1 MGSSAIIVIPCY
13 NEAARLPVHQ
23 FKAFAGAGH
32 AVQFL
37 FVDDGS
43 TDGTWPVLEGLR
55 QEDPRRFAICR
66 LARNVGKA
74 EAVRL
79 GVLRALEAG
88 PDYVGYWDA
97 DLATPLDA
105 IGAFCKLLDARPEL
119 EIAFGAR
126 VRLLGHAVERK
137 ALRHYLG
144 RVFATAA
151 SLTLGLGVYDTQCGA
166 KLFRASAA
174 TQALFQRPFVTRW
187 LVDVEI
193 LARLIQTR
201 RGTPLPQ
208 AEEVIYELPLPK
220 WHDVAGSKVKGRDF
234 AKGLFELARI
244 YWQYLRPRAPLRA
257 PPPDA

>member
-105 IGAFCKLLDARPEL
+105 IGAFCELLDARPDL
-119 EIAFGAR
+119 EIVFGAR

-144 RVFATAA
+144 RVFAD
-151 SLTLGLGVYDTQCGA
+151 GG
-166 KLFRASAA
+166 
-174 TQALFQRPFVTRW
+174 FV
-187 LVDVEI
+187 D
-193 LARLIQTR
+193 
-201 RGTPLPQ
+201 
-208 AEEVIYELPLPK
+208 
-220 WHDVAGSKVKGRDF
+220 
-234 AKGLFELARI
+234 
-244 YWQYLRPRAPLRA
+244 LRPGRL
-257 PPPDA
+257 